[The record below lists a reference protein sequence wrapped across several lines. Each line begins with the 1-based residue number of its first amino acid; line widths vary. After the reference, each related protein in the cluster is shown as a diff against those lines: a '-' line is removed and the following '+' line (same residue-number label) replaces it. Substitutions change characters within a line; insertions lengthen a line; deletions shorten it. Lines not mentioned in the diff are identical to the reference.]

1 MPAAGGSGVATLAAI
16 FASEDPATALR
27 AVDGDFAG
35 AVYDR
40 RTQTVR
46 LVTDRFGLRALYWL
60 EHHGD
65 LVWAS
70 GSRRAARHPRLL
82 PADRPARRG
91 RAVRRAATP

>member
-1 MPAAGGSGVATLAAI
+1 MDGSGVEALAGI
-16 FASEDPATALR
+16 FASEDPAKALR

-70 GSRRAARHPRLL
+70 GLAALL
-82 PADRPARRG
+82 GLPGFSPG
-91 RAVRRAATP
+91 STGVPWTSC